1 MEMPITQGATRV
13 LVADDNLVVRRLVS
27 ARLQCAGYQVRE
39 ANDGAAALAE
49 YEREPVPVVVTDL
62 SMPGLD
68 GLGLLAALR
77 RREEPPE
84 VIVLTG
90 TRARDVEAA
99 VQALRLGAHDYISKT
114 PASLDAVALAVER
127 AVEKFRLRE
136 ENARLLG
143 NLHRLS
149 LTDALTGVGNRRAFD
164 EAVPQE
170 IARARR
176 AGCGLA
182 LALLDI
188 DHFKRINDTMGHQAG
203 DLALVALVERVRSVA
218 RSSDRLFRYGGE
230 EFALLLSDAGLVGAL
245 AVARRVDEAVAREP
259 LRFGHHVAVVTCSA
273 GVAVMGASDDAL
285 GVELVGRADSA
296 LYAAKRAGRNCV
308 IAYTESDIGR
318 DVPPGA
324 DETLTDRH
332 VGPC

>member
-1 MEMPITQGATRV
+1 MPTRRGATPV
-13 LVADDNLVVRRLVS
+13 LVADDNRVVRRLVS
-27 ARLQCAGYQVRE
+27 ARLRDAGYRVTE
-39 ANDGAAALAE
+39 ASDGAAALAE
-49 YEREPVPVVVTDL
+49 FEREPVPVVVTDL
-62 SMPGLD
+62 NMPRLD

-77 RREEPPE
+77 CREEPPE
-84 VIVLTG
+84 VILLTG

-127 AVEKFRLRE
+127 AVEKWRLRE

-143 NLHRLS
+143 ALYRLS

-164 EAVPQE
+164 EALRQE

-176 AGCGLA
+176 LGCSLA

-203 DLALVALVERVRSVA
+203 DLALGAFVERVRSVA

-230 EFALLLSDAGLVGAL
+230 EFALLLSDSGLVGAL

-259 LRFGHHVAVVTCSA
+259 LRVGHDAAVVTCSV
-273 GVAVMGASDDAL
+273 GVAELSASDDAL
-285 GVELVGRADSA
+285 GVELVGRADAA

-308 IAYTESDIGR
+308 IAFTESGNGR
-318 DVPPGA
+318 HLPSGA
-324 DETLTDRH
+324 DETLPGRH